1 MQHVGWRARLGL
13 VLLHLAA
20 AALACSLD
28 LSGSSPTSIDVLETF
43 DGPLLTGWRLADGA
57 SAAGGV
63 LRLPPGASASYAIHP
78 ASLVLTVVAER
89 QGSGPLLIE
98 YGAGPAGAY
107 GLRLDA
113 GAVSLVRRDDG
124 GTEAPLGDP
133 APLATAASRPV
144 TVEIVHSQGA
154 HRVYVDGRIALA
166 AQDPAPLPAG
176 EIRLRP
182 EGQASAAVEV
192 VRIVSPV
199 PAPRLVVVAP
209 VNNSRYAA
217 GARIVLHAA
226 AFDWLGV
233 DRLVFEV
240 NSIPVGEVRAADPAG
255 DPLLIGSVAWT
266 VPDEQGYRITVEAF
280 RADGA
285 SLGLR
290 DVRIEGI
297 RAAGVQMPPVL
308 PTAPTEATPTA
319 GPPTALP
326 TNTPARGSGA
336 PDLQGPIARADTAL
350 NVRQGPGTEYPTI
363 RVMAAG
369 ERASIVGRNAD
380 STWWA
385 VTVNGVNG
393 WIFAGLT
400 TVEGD
405 VSAVPVTTP

>member
-1 MQHVGWRARLGL
+1 MRHVGWRLRLGL

-28 LSGSSPTSIDVLETF
+28 LSGSSPASVDVIETF

-63 LRLPPGASASYAIHP
+63 LQLPPGASAGYAIRS
-78 ASLVLTVVAER
+78 ANLVLTVAAER

-98 YGAGPAGAY
+98 YGASPTGAY
-107 GLRLDA
+107 GLRLDS
-113 GAVSLVRRDDG
+113 GAISLVQRDASG
-124 GTEAPLGDP
+124 AETPLSDP
-133 APLATAASRPV
+133 APLANATGRPV
-144 TVEIVHSQGA
+144 TIEIVYNRGT
-154 HRVYVDGRIALA
+154 HRVYLDGRSVLA
-166 AQDPAPLPAG
+166 AQDPVPLPAG
-176 EIRLRP
+176 DIRLHS
-182 EGQASAAVEV
+182 EGQASAAVNV

-217 GARIVLHAA
+217 GARIMLHAA

-233 DRLVFEV
+233 DRLAFEV
-240 NSIPVGEVRAADPAG
+240 NSVPVGEVRSPDPAG
-255 DPLLIGSVAWT
+255 APILTGSVAWT
-266 VPDEQGYRITVEAF
+266 VPDEQAYRITVEAF
-280 RADGA
+280 RTDGA

-308 PTAPTEATPTA
+308 PTAPPEATPTA
-319 GPPTALP
+319 SPPTAIP

-336 PDLQGPIARADTAL
+336 PILQGPVARADTAL

-385 VTVNGVNG
+385 VVVNGVNG